1 MIATIT
7 IEGKVPRLN
16 NAYSSGK
23 HGKRFL
29 NKEATEFKRRIK
41 FKASQ
46 IGFKFDPYKE
56 FIEVEIYFYRQN
68 LLTEDRQGRRIS
80 KTSGDYDGLIKIVQD
95 AVMSG
100 LKIDDSF
107 ICKATIHK
115 LPSDK
120 DETIFIVKTGFLQ
133 AL

>member
-1 MIATIT
+1 MIATIR

-23 HGKRFL
+23 HGKRYL
-29 NKEATEFKRRIK
+29 NNEATNFKRKIS
-41 FKASQ
+41 FQASQ
-46 IGFKFDPYKE
+46 IDFQFDPYKE
-56 FIEVEIYFYRQN
+56 FIEVEIYFYRQTFFTN
-68 LLTEDRQGRRIS
+68 DRGGKRIS

-107 ICKATIHK
+107 ICKAIIHK

-120 DETIFIVKTGFLQ
+120 DETVFIVKTGFLS